1 MELTALWTFLGE
13 WWKTDTKK
21 SLTDRLQETT
31 LGETMFRA
39 PTEAEMANTN
49 NYHRFHLV
57 VHISTIKAFRQNFKI
72 SKYQEL
78 RLQAQTLFDTI
89 KNMKEKIA
97 EFNGLVI
104 VNENHKCIEFYWI
117 LLNEKNCYYYYSSFV
132 SHNNVF
138 TEGKSGKEHWY
149 CEFT

>member
-13 WWKTDTKK
+13 WWKTDTRK
-21 SLTDRLQETT
+21 SLTDRLRETT

-57 VHISTIKAFRQNFKI
+57 VHISTIKAYRQNFKI

-78 RLQAQTLFDTI
+78 RLQVQKLFDTI
-89 KNMKEKIA
+89 KKMKEKIA

-104 VNENHKCIEFYWI
+104 VNENHKCIEFY
-117 LLNEKNCYYYYSSFV
+117 
-132 SHNNVF
+132 
-138 TEGKSGKEHWY
+138 
-149 CEFT
+149 